1 MQKLIH
7 RLLQA
12 NFFFKG
18 AAFYATLIVILL
30 SLKPNSP
37 DLEPWTLMFIR
48 GDLVQHFICYFAMT
62 MVYLF
67 AFYTKQNA
75 LRKSVICS
83 LILGYTLELFQVI
96 PIFQRDFG
104 FTDLIAN
111 SLGVL
116 GAWLILRGFFNYSVQ
131 E

>member
-83 LILGYTLELFQVI
+83 LILGYTLDLFQVI

>member
-48 GDLVQHFICYFAMT
+48 GDLVQHFICYFGMT
-62 MVYLF
+62 VVYLF

-96 PIFQRDFG
+96 PIFQRDFD